1 MQELTQEKKV
11 DIKPLKQFVLD
22 KLPRS
27 SHLREIIL
35 VEETNLSVS
44 EFLSKMQFWISLFD
58 LENKRWK
65 NVE

>member
-44 EFLSKMQFWISLFD
+44 EFLSKMQVWISLFD
-58 LENKRWK
+58 LENKR
-65 NVE
+65 